1 MRGWNKATL
10 SGNQKIIYLSMNKF
24 QRLQCIISS
33 SMTMFCYKLFYKR
46 QLKIGKGVSFRKHFS
61 INIGKTGYIE
71 IGKGCFFNQYCSL
84 NAHTHIKIGEN
95 CLFGENV
102 KIYDHNH
109 SYKDSSHL
117 IKNQEFT
124 TEPIFIGNNCWI
136 SSNCVILKGVTI
148 GDNCVIGAG
157 CIIYKD
163 VPENSVIIN
172 KQNLTAL

>member
-1 MRGWNKATL
+1 MGGEGA
-10 SGNQKIIYLSMNKF
+10 
-24 QRLQCIISS
+24 
-33 SMTMFCYKLFYKR
+33 
-46 QLKIGKGVSFRKHFS
+46 FRKHFS
-61 INIGKTGYIE
+61 INIGKNGRVE

-84 NAHTHIKIGEN
+84 NAHTLIKIGEN

-102 KIYDHNH
+102 KVYDHNH
-109 SYKDSSHL
+109 GYKDSSRL

-136 SSNCVILKGVTI
+136 SSNCIILKGVTI

-163 VPENSVIIN
+163 VPSNSVLVN
-172 KQNLTAL
+172 KQTLNIL